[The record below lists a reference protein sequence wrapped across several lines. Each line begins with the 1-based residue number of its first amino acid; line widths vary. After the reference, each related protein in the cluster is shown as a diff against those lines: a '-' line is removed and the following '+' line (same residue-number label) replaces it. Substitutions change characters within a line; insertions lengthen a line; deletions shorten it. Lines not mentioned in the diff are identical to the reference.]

1 MLSRMIISRGMEE
14 TPNEAASSCC
24 ASVST
29 LPNTASGFASD
40 ALSKI
45 GPNMRQGPHHSAQK
59 STSARSA
66 PPITDSKFSAV
77 SSTVAIDASSA
88 SKRYP
93 LGYPAGYTNQGG
105 PWTIPNRGRP
115 QAIPARPGPARP
127 CPGEWGHPGPRAD
140 VPDRAVV
147 AARRPSGPS
156 PLCRPVAG
164 YRLEQDGGDDHVVSR
179 PVRRW
184 QATGPA

>member
-1 MLSRMIISRGMEE
+1 
-14 TPNEAASSCC
+14 
-24 ASVST
+24 
-29 LPNTASGFASD
+29 
-40 ALSKI
+40 
-45 GPNMRQGPHHSAQK
+45 
-59 STSARSA
+59 
-66 PPITDSKFSAV
+66 AV

-127 CPGEWGHPGPRAD
+127 CPGEWGHPGPRAE

-184 QATGPA
+184 QATGPAVAAPARRGRGGARPPSRRRAGRGGGGTGAGSTTRRDLGAQAR